1 MANQK
6 RIGRQTPTQSVIIPY
21 QKTLSN
27 EAVAYYERSGLSCYE
42 WQKNLL
48 DPIMAVDDDGLW
60 VHQKFGYAI
69 PRRNGKNEVI
79 YMKEIQALEQGLNVL
94 HTAHLISTSHLSFEK
109 VKRYLEK
116 SGYKNGDDFNSIK
129 AKGQERIELF
139 KSGGVIQFRTR
150 TSSGGLGEGFDLMI
164 IDEAQEYTTDY
175 RDDVLTELRL
185 FYDMSGGYFQKGLV
199 QKITAEKQRIKNS
212 FLDETMADNNKKHQK
227 STFQ

>member
-1 MANQK
+1 M
-6 RIGRQTPTQSVIIPY
+6 
-21 QKTLSN
+21 
-27 EAVAYYERSGLSCYE
+27 
-42 WQKNLL
+42 
-48 DPIMAVDDDGLW
+48 
-60 VHQKFGYAI
+60 
-69 PRRNGKNEVI
+69 
-79 YMKEIQALEQGLNVL
+79 
-94 HTAHLISTSHLSFEK
+94 
-109 VKRYLEK
+109 KRYLEK

-199 QKITAEKQRIKNS
+199 QKITAEK
-212 FLDETMADNNKKHQK
+212 
-227 STFQ
+227 